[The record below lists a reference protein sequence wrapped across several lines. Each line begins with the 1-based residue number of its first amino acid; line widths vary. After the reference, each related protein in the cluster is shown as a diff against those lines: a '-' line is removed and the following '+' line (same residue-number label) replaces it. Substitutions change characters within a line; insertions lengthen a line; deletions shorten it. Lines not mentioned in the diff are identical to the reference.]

1 MGPSSSGNIS
11 DDDEA
16 ARLIDMKILGRNG
29 PRYTKLCSRLQDDL
43 PEVNMGSGR
52 RQLPPAPTSA
62 TMDEDHCHI
71 PKASFNSSKAAIT
84 KLLIASALT
93 ATFMVTEVV
102 GGYLSN
108 SIAIMSDAAHMFSD
122 LSSFLVSLIAIY
134 LAMRP
139 ASRKMNFGYHRAEV
153 LGALVS
159 VLLIWVI
166 TGVLVY
172 AAVERVISMDF
183 EVEADLMI
191 IIAAIGVVMNIILAL
206 VLHAGSGGHGHS
218 HGIGGHSHGHSH
230 SHSSGASEQ
239 VVVNVDNSVTAHSS
253 ATTPIASSSTS
264 RQPTRNNAKN
274 INIRA
279 AFIHVVGDLLQ
290 SIGVLIAAYIIRFYP
305 EYKIADPICTF
316 IFSGLVV
323 ITTMPIITDI
333 CRVLMEGVPPG
344 VDYNAICS
352 NLAVIP
358 GVRMIHSLHVWTLTT
373 DKNALSVHIAI
384 DPEYESETVLRA
396 AQRVIRYRH
405 HIFHTTIQVERY
417 NSNLMDNCNQCQPLP

>member
-1 MGPSSSGNIS
+1 
-11 DDDEA
+11 
-16 ARLIDMKILGRNG
+16 
-29 PRYTKLCSRLQDDL
+29 
-43 PEVNMGSGR
+43 MGSGR

-191 IIAAIGVVMNIILAL
+191 IIAAIGVVMNIIFPWRWCFTQAVVDMATATALA
-206 VLHAGSGGHGHS
+206 
-218 HGIGGHSHGHSH
+218 
-230 SHSSGASEQ
+230 
-239 VVVNVDNSVTAHSS
+239 VTV
-253 ATTPIASSSTS
+253 TDTVI
-264 RQPTRNNAKN
+264 PTLA
-274 INIRA
+274 
-279 AFIHVVGDLLQ
+279 
-290 SIGVLIAAYIIRFYP
+290 P

-384 DPEYESETVLRA
+384 
-396 AQRVIRYRH
+396 
-405 HIFHTTIQVERY
+405 
-417 NSNLMDNCNQCQPLP
+417 